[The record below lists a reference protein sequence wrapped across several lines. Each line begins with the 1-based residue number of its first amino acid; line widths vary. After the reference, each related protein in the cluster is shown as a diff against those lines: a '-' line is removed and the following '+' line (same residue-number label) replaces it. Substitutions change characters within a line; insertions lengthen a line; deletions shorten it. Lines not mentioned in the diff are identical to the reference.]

1 MSKDEITSLNEQNKF
16 LTLQLE
22 GPQPQIWLDH
32 LGSFSKESCLNSREL
47 TAVIEVDK
55 GPNSIFLPQM
65 SEGDVL
71 LYSSVNFY
79 LFIRFFFTV
88 YERILLSRT

>member
-1 MSKDEITSLNEQNKF
+1 
-16 LTLQLE
+16 
-22 GPQPQIWLDH
+22 
-32 LGSFSKESCLNSREL
+32 
-47 TAVIEVDK
+47 
-55 GPNSIFLPQM
+55 M

-88 YERILLSRT
+88 YERILLSKTQIEIKFENDL